1 MTVIFKS
8 PISDAMDGWCGVS
21 WGQWPFVKLK
31 KNHPIWSFWTSL
43 ESLSYHNNFY
53 SMPKAI
59 FIWGMHLRCEALD
72 ICYLE
77 CVPGGRFSDGLDRNE
92 MPRTEEDGG
101 GGGGG

>member
-1 MTVIFKS
+1 
-8 PISDAMDGWCGVS
+8 
-21 WGQWPFVKLK
+21 
-31 KNHPIWSFWTSL
+31 
-43 ESLSYHNNFY
+43 
-53 SMPKAI
+53 MPKAI

-101 GGGGG
+101 GGGGGGGGRGGGGGAKSTSEL